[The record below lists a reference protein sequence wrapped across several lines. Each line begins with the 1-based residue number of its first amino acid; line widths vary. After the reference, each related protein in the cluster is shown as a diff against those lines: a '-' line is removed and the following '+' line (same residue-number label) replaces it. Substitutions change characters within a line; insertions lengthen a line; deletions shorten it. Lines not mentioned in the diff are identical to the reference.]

1 MKGKKEQQKKCPR
14 EGPIEIQNK
23 MVDLNPKIAA
33 IRLNVKSLHA
43 LLWKKRAVKLC
54 SKLNPLYTA

>member
-23 MVDLNPKIAA
+23 MVDLNPKIEV

-43 LLWKKRAVKLC
+43 LL
-54 SKLNPLYTA
+54 